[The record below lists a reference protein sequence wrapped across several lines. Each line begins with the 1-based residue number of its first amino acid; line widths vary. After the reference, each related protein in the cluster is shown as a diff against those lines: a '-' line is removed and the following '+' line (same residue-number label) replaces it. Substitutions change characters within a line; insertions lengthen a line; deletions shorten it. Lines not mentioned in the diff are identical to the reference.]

1 MDRGLFALIARSGF
15 IAALSIL
22 AALAGCKR
30 EDVRSFQGVTEVE
43 YVRLAAPHSGN
54 LATLSVK
61 PGTRVS
67 EGTPVFSVVQAEDAS
82 AHQDA
87 AERLAQLQKQRKGA
101 SPDAKSMDSLNIEV
115 AEAQWKLSQKSANS
129 PADGVVV
136 ETLFAKGDWVPAGA
150 PVVAILPVD
159 KIKVR
164 FAVPLEVAAHLQHGR
179 SVTLVCEGCSEPV
192 DATIIYVSPFAFA
205 DGEKD
210 PDALRYTVEARPAPD
225 QAAMLKP
232 GRPVTVIL

>member
-1 MDRGLFALIARSGF
+1 MIKRGFFLPIMRGGVVALVVV
-15 IAALSIL
+15 

-43 YVRLAAPHSGN
+43 YVRLTAPHAGN

-61 PGTRVS
+61 TGTRVS
-67 EGTPVFSVVQAEDAS
+67 EGAPVFSVEQAEDVS
-82 AHQDA
+82 ARKDA
-87 AERLAQLQKQRKGA
+87 AQRLARLQKQHKAGA
-101 SPDAKSMDSLNIEV
+101 ADAKTVDSLKTEI
-115 AEAQWKLSQKSANS
+115 AETQWKLSQKSANS
-129 PADGVVV
+129 PSDGFVV
-136 ETLFAKGDWVPAGA
+136 ETLYAAGDWVPAGA

-164 FAVPLEVAAHLQHGR
+164 FAVPLAVAAHLQHGR
-179 SVTLVCEGCSEPV
+179 SVTLVCEGCDESV
-192 DATIIYVSPFAFA
+192 DATIIYVSPFALA
-205 DGEKD
+205 DGDKD
-210 PDALRYTVEARPAPD
+210 PESLRYTVEARPKAS

>member
-1 MDRGLFALIARSGF
+1 MNSGLFATIARHSF
-15 IAALSIL
+15 VALAVV

-67 EGTPVFSVVQAEDAS
+67 EGTPVFSIVEAEDIS
-82 AHQDA
+82 THKDA
-87 AERLAQLQKQRKGA
+87 AQRLARLEKQPKGTA
-101 SPDAKSMDSLNIEV
+101 ADPKAVDSLKTEV
-115 AEAQWKLSQKSANS
+115 AEAQWKLSQKSANAPS
-129 PADGVVV
+129 DGVVV
-136 ETLFAKGDWVPAGA
+136 ETLYAKGDWVPAGA

-164 FAVPLEVAAHLQHGR
+164 FEVPLAVAAHLQHGR
-179 SVTLVCEGCSEPV
+179 SVTLVCQGCEETV
-192 DATIIYVSPFAFA
+192 EATIIYVSPFALA

-210 PDALRYTVEARPAPD
+210 PESLRYVVEVRPKAA
-225 QAAMLKP
+225 QAALLKP
-232 GRPVTVIL
+232 GLPVTVIL

>member
-1 MDRGLFALIARSGF
+1 MNHGFFALVARGSL
-15 IAALSIL
+15 AALAVVAL
-22 AALAGCKR
+22 LAGCKR

-43 YVRLAAPHSGN
+43 YVRLTAPHSGN

-61 PGTRVS
+61 PGARVS
-67 EGTPVFSVVQAEDAS
+67 EGSPVFSVVEAEDVS
-82 AHQDA
+82 AHNDA
-87 AERLAQLQKQRKGA
+87 AQRLARLQKQGK
-101 SPDAKSMDSLNIEV
+101 DAQSDPKAMDSLKTEV
-115 AEAQWKLSQKSANS
+115 AETEWKLSQKSANAPS
-129 PADGVVV
+129 DGVVV

-164 FAVPLEVAAHLQHGR
+164 FEVPLDVAAHLQHGR
-179 SVTLVCEGCSEPV
+179 SVTLVCHGCEDTV
-192 DATIIYVSPFAFA
+192 EATIIYVSPFALG

-210 PDALRYTVEARPAPD
+210 PAALRYMVEARPNAA

-232 GRPVTVIL
+232 GFPVTVIL

>member
-1 MDRGLFALIARSGF
+1 MLARGCTF
-15 IAALSIL
+15 
-22 AALAGCKR
+22 AALAVVAALPGCKR

-43 YVRLAAPHSGN
+43 YVRLTAPHSGN
-54 LATLSVK
+54 LASLSVK

-67 EGTPVFSVVQAEDAS
+67 EGSPVFSVVEADDVS
-82 AHQDA
+82 AHKDA
-87 AERLAQLQKQRKGA
+87 EQRLAQLQKQRKGTP
-101 SPDAKSMDSLNIEV
+101 PDAKAMDSLKTEV
-115 AEAQWKLSQKSANS
+115 AEAEWKLSQKSANS

-136 ETLFAKGDWVPAGA
+136 ETLYAKGDWVPAGA

-164 FAVPLEVAAHLQHGR
+164 FAVPLDVAAHLQHGR
-179 SVTLVCEGCSEPV
+179 SVTLVCEGCGEVV
-192 DATIIYVSPFAFA
+192 DATIIYVSPFALA

-210 PDALRYTVEARPAPD
+210 PESLRYMVEARPTAA